1 MVLISFV
8 LFTSLVAGLTYYLT
22 RKDDHDSTAGYFLG
36 GRRLG
41 GVVIAGSLLLTN
53 LSTEQMVGLNGAAFK
68 DGLSVMAWE
77 VIAVIALVLMA
88 LFFLPRF
95 LKSGVTTVPQF
106 LELRFDRGTHTL
118 TTLIFLIAYAAILLP
133 IILYTG
139 ARGLNG
145 MADMAGLTGIESPTA
160 LVVLTVVIV
169 GVIGSIYALFG
180 GLRTVAVSDTLNGA
194 GLLVGGMLIVC
205 FALAKVGDGGGILHG
220 LKTVQQANPERF
232 NSIAGNSQ
240 SVPFGTLFTGVLL
253 LHMFYWTTNQQI
265 IQRTLGA
272 RSLKEGQKG
281 VLLCGALKLLGP
293 IYLVLPGII
302 AFHLYANDPSIKPDT
317 AYGQLVRDVLP
328 APLTGFFIAV
338 MVGAILSSF
347 NSALNSACTLFSLG
361 IYKSMVRK
369 DATEHQVVRSGKVF
383 GWTIAVVSMIVAPL
397 LMGQDSIFAYL
408 QKMNGLYFIPI
419 FAVVLVGFLAPKV
432 PPVAAKTALVLGL
445 LVIAFGYFVPVGQK
459 QVVTTYDVPAAQVQ
473 AELALGA
480 QAVTSPADAA
490 PDITLEAPAQATVTL
505 SKTEDAAKYIAGDV
519 VHDFHF
525 LGIVFASLVALML
538 AIGAVKPLPEKWVQ
552 QHSGDVAI
560 TPWRLAVPVGVVLL
574 LLVLTIYALFADFS
588 VLG

>member
-1 MVLISFV
+1 MVIISFAF
-8 LFTSLVAGLTYYLT
+8 FTALVAGITFVLT
-22 RKDDHDSTAGYFLG
+22 RKDDHDSSAGYFLG

-53 LSTEQMVGLNGAAFK
+53 LSTEQVVGLNGAAFK

-77 VIAVIALVLMA
+77 VIAVVALVAMA

-106 LELRFDRGTHTL
+106 LGVRFDHGTHLL
-118 TTLIFLIAYAAILLP
+118 TTLIFLIAYTAILLP

-145 MADMAGLTGIESPTA
+145 MADMAGLTGIQSPMG
-160 LVVLTVVIV
+160 LVVFTVVLV
-169 GVIGSIYALFG
+169 GLIGSVYALFG

-194 GLLVGGMLIVC
+194 GLLVGGMLIVY
-205 FALAKVGDGGGILHG
+205 FALDKVGGGGGVLEGI
-220 LKTVQQANPERF
+220 KTVQQANPQSF
-232 NSIAGNSQ
+232 NSIGGNEQ

-272 RSLKEGQKG
+272 KNLREGQKG
-281 VLLCGALKLLGP
+281 VLLCGAMKLLGP
-293 IYLVLPGII
+293 IYLVIPGII
-302 AFHLYANDPSIKPDT
+302 AYHLYANDPSIKPDM

-338 MVGAILSSF
+338 MVGAILSSY
-347 NSALNSACTLFSLG
+347 NSALNSACTLFSIG
-361 IYKSMVRK
+361 IYKGVFRK
-369 DATEHQVVRSGKVF
+369 EATEYQVIRSGKVF
-383 GWTIAVVSMIVAPL
+383 GWSIAVVSMIIAPL

-419 FAVVLVGFLAPKV
+419 FAVVVVGLLAPKV
-432 PPVAAKTALVLGL
+432 PSVAAKSALVVGL

-459 QVVTTYDVPAAQVQ
+459 HVTVEHDVPSVQVQ
-473 AELALGA
+473 ADMAEGGSMSSADVIPADTDAALGNT
-480 QAVTSPADAA
+480 QV
-490 PDITLEAPAQATVTL
+490 V
-505 SKTEDAAKYIAGDV
+505 SKYLAGDV
-519 VHDFHF
+519 IHDFHF
-525 LGIVFASLVALML
+525 LGIVFISLVVLML
-538 AIGAVKPLPEKWVQ
+538 VVGAVKPQPEKWVQ
-552 QHSGDVAI
+552 QHSGDVDI
-560 TPWRLAVPVGVVLL
+560 TPWRLAVPAGVVLM

-588 VLG
+588 VLT